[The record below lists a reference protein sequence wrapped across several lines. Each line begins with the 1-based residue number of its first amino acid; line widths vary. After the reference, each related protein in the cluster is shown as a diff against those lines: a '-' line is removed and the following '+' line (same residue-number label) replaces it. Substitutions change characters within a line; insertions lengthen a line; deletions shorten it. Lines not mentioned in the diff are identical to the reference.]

1 MKFNMR
7 KFNAYAI
14 CSIEDGGAMIDLGML
29 DLEEAKQLLSQFE
42 QAVDDL
48 KWFVNDTER

>member
-14 CSIEDGGAMIDLGML
+14 CSIEDGGTTIDLGMI
-29 DLEEAKQLLSQFE
+29 DHEEAKQLLSQFE
-42 QAVDDL
+42 EAVDDL
-48 KWFVNDTER
+48 KWFINATER